1 MKYTNEIRNAI
12 AKEISNPSDEF
23 VKYFAKPVYPGRFY
37 DDIFDQFREI
47 VKQAFKQY
55 MTDYVNERLKSAI
68 SPDVSIP
75 AEVQTTS
82 ADENPTCECEDS
94 KIVTT
99 EEEMQGFYI
108 VRAILY
114 NKIDDINR
122 VAHRDTQSYFGILLD
137 DNNRKP
143 ICRLL
148 STAAI
153 SIWKRSTQKKEE
165 RNTPLNRSMI
175 STNTRIRLFK
185 PFNITKHKIDLLTLL
200 HS

>member
-1 MKYTNEIRNAI
+1 
-12 AKEISNPSDEF
+12 
-23 VKYFAKPVYPGRFY
+23 
-37 DDIFDQFREI
+37 
-47 VKQAFKQY
+47 

-75 AEVQTTS
+75 AEVQTKS

-143 ICRLL
+143 ICRLHFNSSNKYL
-148 STAAI
+148 ETFDAE
-153 SIWKRSTQKKEE
+153 KKG
-165 RNTPLNRSMI
+165 
-175 STNTRIRLFK
+175 
-185 PFNITKHKIDLLTLL
+185 TKHALESLDDIYKYTDQIVQTLQYYQA
-200 HS
+200 